1 MHLHYQPKLRDRTG
15 DRNDDGYLRDR
26 GVGGPGEVGCDHV
39 KLRHGKRHRKGTGPW
54 RIGRPPLSERWS
66 GRPNAVCEPEL
77 CFWFSDWLYSDCDVS
92 RGIDWPERRCCQSE
106 LCDGR
111 RQRIQFSRRSGG
123 VSQWNGGLRCDHQ
136 PKFRSRRD
144 VWAHLC
150 RRTGRSQHG
159 LWRDQ
164 PKLFNGSRQRDQ
176 FYRRSGRVQRQRHE
190 HHGNLCNWP
199 GDRQ

>member
-1 MHLHYQPKLRDRTG
+1 MPIHYQPKLRDRTG
-15 DRNDDGYLRDR
+15 DRNDDRPLRD
-26 GVGGPGEVGCDHV
+26 GGAGGPGEVGFDHV
-39 KLRHGKRHRKGTGPW
+39 ELRHRKRHRNGTGPW

-66 GRPNAVCEPEL
+66 GRPNAISEPEL
-77 CFWFSDWLYSDCDVS
+77 CVWLGDRLHHDRDVS
-92 RGIDWPERRCCQSE
+92 RGFDWSERRRRQSE

-111 RQRIQFSRRSGG
+111 RQRIQCSRRSGG
-123 VSQWNGGLRCDHQ
+123 LSQRNGGVRRDHQ

-159 LWRDQ
+159 LRRDH
-164 PKLFNGSRQRDQ
+164 PKLFNGIRQRNQ
-176 FYRRSGRVQRQRHE
+176 LYRRSGRVQCQRHE

-199 GDRQ
+199 GDRR